1 MIKITQSTFLT
12 SAQSIEDSLP
22 DEVSEV
28 VFLGRSNVGKSSII
42 NALVNKKGLAKSSQ
56 TPGKT
61 RLINFFLVKFMKDN
75 QTYVARFVD
84 LPGFGYAKVSKSMK
98 NEWQKNLTN
107 FLNRRSSIRLFIH
120 LVDSRHSAL
129 DIDKNVD
136 DYVRS
141 ILRPDQRLLQIFTKA
156 DKLNQKEKS
165 ALRKNFPNALLVSSS
180 KKSGIDEALEM
191 IFDSLFGEMKYGD

>member
-1 MIKITQSTFLT
+1 VIKITESKFLT

-61 RLINFFLVKFMKDN
+61 RLINFFSVKFMKDH
-75 QTYVARFVD
+75 QTYIARFVD

-107 FLNRRSSIRLFIH
+107 FLNKRSSIRLFVH
-120 LVDSRHSAL
+120 LVDSRHKAL
-129 DIDKNVD
+129 DIDKNMD
-136 DYVRS
+136 DYIRT
-141 ILRPDQRLLQIFTKA
+141 ILRADQKLLRIFTKA

-165 ALRKNFPNALLVSSS
+165 ALRKDFPNALLVSSV
-180 KKSGIDEALEM
+180 KKNGIDKALTS
-191 IFDSLFGEMKYGD
+191 IFDSLFEEVKFSD

>member
-1 MIKITQSTFLT
+1 VIKITESKFLT
-12 SAQSIEDSLP
+12 SAKGLEDSLP
-22 DEVSEV
+22 DDISEV

-42 NALVNKKGLAKSSQ
+42 NALVNRKDLAKSSQ

-61 RLINFFLVKFMKDN
+61 RLINFFLVKFMKDY
-75 QTYVARFVD
+75 QTYRARFVD

-107 FLNRRSSIRLFIH
+107 FLNKRSSIRVFVH
-120 LVDSRHSAL
+120 LVDSRHEAL

-136 DYVRS
+136 DYIRS
-141 ILRPDQRLLQIFTKA
+141 ILRPDQRLLRIFTKV

-165 ALRKNFPNALLVSSS
+165 ALKRDFPNALFTSSS
-180 KKSGIDEALEM
+180 KKNGIDSALME
-191 IFDSLFGEMKYGD
+191 IFNSLFGDINYD